1 MHERWLT
8 GLVILAAAISIGC
21 GGASFKP
28 SVPGKIA
35 RGTKKPAVAAG
46 DLAVAP
52 ASLSFGKV
60 PVGQKVSKAGTLTAG
75 DARVKV
81 MSANWSGEGYSI
93 SGIVFPVT
101 VNAGQSVSFKVSF
114 APPRAGS
121 SAGNISF
128 VSDAT
133 NSPHGEKFSGSG
145 AGQSRGHSVTLSW
158 RATGSATI
166 GYNIYRGVSPKGPYA
181 KMNTAP
187 HPASSYTDASVQ
199 PGQTYIYMT
208 TSVDK
213 KGRESKFS
221 NQVQVTLPNS

>member
-1 MHERWLT
+1 
-8 GLVILAAAISIGC
+8 LAGAVSIGC
-21 GGASFKP
+21 GGASIGRSATATSGTATK
-28 SVPGKIA
+28 GKV
-35 RGTKKPAVAAG
+35 VAG
-46 DLAVAP
+46 ELAVAP
-52 ASLSFGKV
+52 ASLTFGNV
-60 PVGQKVSKAGTLTAG
+60 LVGQTESKTGTLTAG
-75 DARVKV
+75 DSRIKV
-81 MSANWSGEGYSI
+81 TSANWSGEGYSV

-101 VNAGQSVSFKVSF
+101 VAAGQSVSFKVSF

-145 AGQSRGHSVTLSW
+145 TAPSQGHAVTLSW
-158 RATGSATI
+158 RANGSAII
-166 GYNIYRGVSPKGPYA
+166 GYNIYRGVAPKGPYA

-187 HPASSYTDASVQ
+187 HPAASFTDASVR
-199 PGQTYIYMT
+199 PGQTYFYMT
-208 TSVDK
+208 TAVDK

>member
-21 GGASFKP
+21 GGGSVSAS
-28 SVPGKIA
+28 GRA
-35 RGTKKPAVAAG
+35 KKPVVAPG
-46 DLAVAP
+46 ELAVTP
-52 ASLSFGKV
+52 ASLSFGTV
-60 PVGQKVSKAGTLTAG
+60 AVGQKVTKTASLTAG
-75 DARVKV
+75 DSRIKV
-81 MSANWSGEGYSI
+81 MSANWTGEGYSV

-101 VNAGQSVSFKVSF
+101 VAAGQSVSFKVSF

-133 NSPHGEKFSGSG
+133 NSPHGERFSGSG
-145 AGQSRGHSVTLSW
+145 TAQSRGHSVTLSW
-158 RATGSATI
+158 RANGSAI
-166 GYNIYRGVSPKGPYA
+166 VGYNIYRGVAPKGPYA

-187 HPASSYTDASVQ
+187 HPAASFTDASVQ
-199 PGQTYIYMT
+199 PGQTYFYMT
-208 TSVDK
+208 TAVDK

-221 NQVQVTLPNS
+221 NQVQVTLPHS

>member
-1 MHERWLT
+1 MHERWFT

-21 GGASFKP
+21 GGGSVSAS
-28 SVPGKIA
+28 GRA
-35 RGTKKPAVAAG
+35 KKPVVPPG
-46 DLAVAP
+46 ELAVTP

-60 PVGQKVSKAGTLTAG
+60 PVGQKVTKAATLTAG
-75 DARVKV
+75 DSRIKV
-81 MSANWSGEGYSI
+81 MSANWSGEGYSV

-101 VNAGQSVSFKVSF
+101 VAAGQSVSFKVSF

-158 RATGSATI
+158 RPTGSATI
-166 GYNIYRGVSPKGPYA
+166 GYNIYRGVAAKGPYA
-181 KMNTAP
+181 KMNTSP
-187 HPASSYTDASVQ
+187 HPTSTYTDASVQ
-199 PGQTYIYMT
+199 PGETYFYMT
-208 TSVDK
+208 TAVDK

>member
-28 SVPGKIA
+28 SGS
-35 RGTKKPAVAAG
+35 TKKPAVAAG
-46 DLAVAP
+46 ELAVAP

-81 MSANWSGEGYSI
+81 MSANWSGEGYSV

-101 VNAGQSVSFKVSF
+101 VAAGQSVSFKVTF
-114 APPRAGS
+114 APPRAGAA
-121 SAGNISF
+121 AGNISF
-128 VSDAT
+128 VSDAA
-133 NSPHGEKFSGSG
+133 NSPNRASFHGNGT
-145 AGQSRGHSVTLSW
+145 AQARAHTVTLSW
-158 RATGSATI
+158 RANGRAI
-166 GYNIYRGVSPKGPYA
+166 VGYNIYRGAAPKGPYA
-181 KMNTAP
+181 KINTSP
-187 HPASSYTDASVQ
+187 HPAPTYTDASVQ
-199 PGQTYIYMT
+199 AGQTYFYMT
-208 TSVDK
+208 TAVDK

-221 NQVQVTLPNS
+221 NRVQVTLPNS

>member
-1 MHERWLT
+1 MHERWFT

-21 GGASFKP
+21 GGGGVSANER
-28 SVPGKIA
+28 A
-35 RGTKKPAVAAG
+35 KKPIVPPG
-46 DLAVAP
+46 ELAVTP
-52 ASLSFGKV
+52 AKLSFGTV
-60 PVGQKVSKAGTLTAG
+60 AVGQRITKAATLTAG
-75 DARVKV
+75 DSRIKV
-81 MSANWSGEGYSI
+81 MSANWSGEGYSV

-101 VNAGQSVSFKVSF
+101 VAAGQSVSFKVSF

-158 RATGSATI
+158 RPTGSATI
-166 GYNIYRGVSPKGPYA
+166 GYNIYRGVAPKGPYA
-181 KMNTAP
+181 KMNPAP
-187 HPASSYTDASVQ
+187 HPASSYTDATVQ
-199 PGQTYIYMT
+199 PGQTYFYMT
-208 TSVDK
+208 TAVDK